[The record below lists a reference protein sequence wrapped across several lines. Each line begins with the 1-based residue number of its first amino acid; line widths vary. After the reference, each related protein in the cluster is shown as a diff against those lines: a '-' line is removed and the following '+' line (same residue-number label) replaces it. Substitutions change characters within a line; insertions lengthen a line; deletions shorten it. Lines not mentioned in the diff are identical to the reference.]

1 MVVGGLDPEPR
12 AAAPS
17 ESNAQAPYAGLDIG
31 SRTIALVEWDGA
43 KMVRAQVVDTGR
55 DPVCNARSL
64 IEDRAYRRLVATG
77 YGRHLAAERELAGE
91 VISEIKAY
99 GLGAHHLYPDVGTVL
114 DIGGQDSKVI
124 RIGPK
129 GRVLRFEMND
139 RCAAGTGR
147 FLENMAH
154 ALDMTVEDF
163 GPHALSANG
172 QPVRISSMCTV
183 FAESEVVSL
192 IARGEDS
199 RRVALGL
206 HQAIVDRVGGMI
218 RRVGVQD
225 RFVFAGGVALNPCLQ
240 LLFSQALNVAITVPD
255 DPQIVGALGAALHA
269 ERAAAGET
277 SRGQASRHADLG
289 AREA

>member
-1 MVVGGLDPEPR
+1 M
-12 AAAPS
+12 
-17 ESNAQAPYAGLDIG
+17 QAEDHRPQTEISHPTAKAAGLDIG
-31 SRTIALVEWDGA
+31 SRTIALVEWDGERIVHA
-43 KMVRAQVVDTGR
+43 RVVDTGT
-55 DPVCNARSL
+55 DPTGNARAL
-64 IEDRAYRRLVATG
+64 IDGRVCDRLVATG
-77 YGRHLAAERELAGE
+77 YGRHLAVEREMADE

-99 GLGAHHLYPDVGTVL
+99 GLGAHHLFPDAATVL

-124 RIGPK
+124 RIGPE

-147 FLENMAH
+147 FLENMART
-154 ALDMTVEDF
+154 LGLGIDEF
-163 GPHALSANG
+163 GPHALEAG
-172 QPVRISSMCTV
+172 GHAVRISSMCTV

-218 RRVGVQD
+218 RRVGIKE
-225 RFVFAGGVALNPCLQ
+225 RFVFAGGVAHNPCLQ
-240 LLFSQALNVAITVPD
+240 QLFGGSLGVPLTVPE

-269 ERAAAGET
+269 WQNL
-277 SRGQASRHADLG
+277 QALMRNA
-289 AREA
+289 

>member
-1 MVVGGLDPEPR
+1 MTPP
-12 AAAPS
+12 ASPS
-17 ESNAQAPYAGLDIG
+17 STSSVAGLDIG
-31 SRTIALVEWDGA
+31 SRTIALVEWNGEQI
-43 KMVRAQVVDTGR
+43 VRAQVVDTGT
-55 DPVCNARSL
+55 DPVGNAKAL
-64 IEDRAYRRLVATG
+64 MKDCAYDHLVATG
-77 YGRHLAAERELAGE
+77 YGRHLAAERELADE

-99 GLGAHHLYPDVGTVL
+99 GLGAHYLFPDAGTVL

-124 RIGPK
+124 RVGSG

-154 ALDMTVEDF
+154 ALGMSVDEF
-163 GPHALSANG
+163 GPHALNAGSP
-172 QPVRISSMCTV
+172 PVRISSMCTV

-218 RRVGVQD
+218 RRVGVEE
-225 RFVFAGGVALNPCLQ
+225 RFVFAGGVAHNPCLQ
-240 LLFSQALNVAITVPD
+240 QLFSESLGIPLTVPD
-255 DPQIVGALGAALHA
+255 KPQIVGALGAALHA
-269 ERAAAGET
+269 
-277 SRGQASRHADLG
+277 GQALKS
-289 AREA
+289 

>member
-1 MVVGGLDPEPR
+1 MLT
-12 AAAPS
+12 
-17 ESNAQAPYAGLDIG
+17 AGLDIG
-31 SRTIALVEWDGA
+31 SRTIALVEWDGKRIA
-43 KMVRAQVVDTGR
+43 RADVVDTGT
-55 DPVCNARSL
+55 DPMGNARAL
-64 IEDRAYRRLVATG
+64 MVDRVYGQLVATG
-77 YGRHLAAERELAGE
+77 YGRHLAVERALADV

-99 GLGAHHLYPDVGTVL
+99 GLGAYHLYADVGTVL

-124 RIGPK
+124 RVGPD

-154 ALDMTVEDF
+154 ALGMKVEDF
-163 GPHALSANG
+163 GPHALEAGG
-172 QPVRISSMCTV
+172 QPVHVSSMCTV

-218 RRVGVQD
+218 RRVGVQE
-225 RFVFAGGVALNPCLQ
+225 RFVFAGGVANNPCLQ
-240 LLFSQALNVAITVPD
+240 RLFAEALNVPLTVPD

-269 ERAAAGET
+269 AQTA
-277 SRGQASRHADLG
+277 H
-289 AREA
+289 